1 MKNKQMIGG
10 ALLSY
15 GAIAFNI
22 IAGLLYTPWM
32 IRTVGDDQY
41 ALYALAISIINL
53 FMMDF
58 GIGAS
63 VTRFLSNYYARSEQ
77 EKADRFMGLVYKV
90 FFLISAVIALCLFV
104 FYFLIDGIYAGL
116 TLSEIQVFK
125 RLFVIV
131 AAYSVLSF
139 PFTGFN
145 GVLMAN
151 ERFIEVKACNLGQ
164 KVLNVLLIVAA
175 LLAGSGVYALV
186 LVNAVSNVVFVGVK
200 FLLVR
205 HKTATRA
212 VFSGQETGLAKELI
226 GYSVWSTVMTIS
238 QRCIFSIA
246 PTVIAALT
254 GSVEVTLFSLAA
266 SLEGYVYTFS
276 DAINGMFMPKVSRIF
291 AQERVGGELTE
302 LMSKVGKFHVYTLGL
317 IYIGFA
323 CLGRRFVALWMGD
336 GYEAVYYCALL
347 LITPGMIDMPQQ
359 VARTAMLTGGH
370 VREQSFAYLAMAATN
385 LVLFFVFIPLFGVVG
400 AALSVCVAYFV
411 RTGVSNVLYRK
422 RLPVNLAVYFKN
434 AYGRWLLAAAPTVV
448 FGFVLARWCPMGAG
462 WLGFVLQG
470 VVLVA
475 VYAGLV
481 FMISLSGPERER
493 AADYVKGWFVR

>member
-63 VTRFLSNYYARSEQ
+63 VTRFLSNYYARGEQ
-77 EKADRFMGLVYKV
+77 ERADRFMGLVYKV

-104 FYFLIDGIYAGL
+104 FYFLIEGIYAGL
-116 TLSEIQVFK
+116 TVAEIQVFK

-139 PFTGFN
+139 PFTSFN

-164 KVLNVLLIVAA
+164 KVLNVALIVAA

-205 HKTATRA
+205 RKTATRA
-212 VFSGQETGLAKELI
+212 VFSGHEKGLAGELI

-238 QRCIFSIA
+238 QRCIFNIA

-254 GSVEVTLFSLAA
+254 GSAEVTMFSLAA

-276 DAINGMFMPKVSRIF
+276 DAINGMFMPKISRIF
-291 AQERVGGELTE
+291 ARESVGSELTD
-302 LMSKVGKFHVYTLGL
+302 LMGRVGKFHVYTLGL

-323 CLGRRFVALWMGD
+323 CLGPRFVALWMGE
-336 GYEAVYYCALL
+336 GYESVYFCALL
-347 LITPGMIDMPQQ
+347 LIAPSLLDLPQQ
-359 VARTAMLTGGH
+359 VARTAMLTGGYI
-370 VREQSFAYLAMAATN
+370 REQSFAYLAMAVTN
-385 LVLFFVFIPLFGVVG
+385 LALFFVFIPRFGVVG
-400 AALSVCVAYFV
+400 AALSVCAAYFV
-411 RTGVSNVLYRK
+411 RTAVSNVLYRK
-422 RLPVNLAVYFKN
+422 KLPVNLAAYFKS
-434 AYGRWLLAAAPTVV
+434 AYGRWLLVAATTVV

-462 WLGFVLQG
+462 WLGFALQG
-470 VVLVA
+470 AVLVA
-475 VYAGLV
+475 VYVVLTLLIGLSREEKSKLLRRAG
-481 FMISLSGPERER
+481 REH
-493 AADYVKGWFVR
+493 